1 MDRNRNIFLRMIAD
15 KTIRQII
22 ASAFISPFGVFIISY
37 SHTFKKLTGFSFAK
51 NPEPFVTTESVSFF
65 LKISNRNGL
74 NNPNEITE
82 NKLERT
88 LKLKYAKINLG
99 YFDT

>member
-1 MDRNRNIFLRMIAD
+1 MERNRKIFLSMIAN
-15 KTIRQII
+15 KTMRQII
-22 ASAFISPFGVFIISY
+22 ASAFISPPDVFIMSDN
-37 SHTFKKLTGFSFAK
+37 HTFKKLTGFSLVK
-51 NPEPFVTTESVSFF
+51 KPELLVTAERVSFF
-65 LKISNRNGL
+65 LKISKRNGL
-74 NNPNEITE
+74 RSPNEITE

>member
-1 MDRNRNIFLRMIAD
+1 MERKRKIFLRIMANNT
-15 KTIRQII
+15 KMQMI
-22 ASAFISPFGVFIISY
+22 ASAFMTPPGVFIRSDN
-37 SHTFKKLTGFSFAK
+37 HTFKKLTGFSFAK
-51 NPEPFVTTESVSFF
+51 KPELSVTAESVSFF

-74 NNPNEITE
+74 KSPNEITE

>member
-1 MDRNRNIFLRMIAD
+1 MRITAHRTKM
-15 KTIRQII
+15 QIM
-22 ASAFISPFGVFIISY
+22 ASALISPPGVFIRSDNHI
-37 SHTFKKLTGFSFAK
+37 FKKLTGFSFAK
-51 NPEPFVTTESVSFF
+51 KPGPLLTAESASFF
-65 LKISNRNGL
+65 LKISKRKGL
-74 NNPNEITE
+74 KSPREITE

>member
-1 MDRNRNIFLRMIAD
+1 MSGN
-15 KTIRQII
+15 
-22 ASAFISPFGVFIISY
+22 
-37 SHTFKKLTGFSFAK
+37 HTFKKLTGFSFVK
-51 NPEPFVTTESVSFF
+51 NPELLVTTESVSFF
-65 LKISNRNGL
+65 LKISKRNGL
-74 NNPNEITE
+74 RSPNEITE

>member
-37 SHTFKKLTGFSFAK
+37 SHTFKKLTGFSFVK
-51 NPEPFVTTESVSFF
+51 KPELLVRVESASPF

-74 NNPNEITE
+74 KSPNEITE
-82 NKLERT
+82 NKLEST
-88 LKLKYAKINLG
+88 LKLK
-99 YFDT
+99 